1 MQGIQI
7 MATLY
12 FIDPALGT
20 FLTYYIADT
29 CSYLTN
35 IHRNAPDN
43 GPYQHIILQMYMVHS
58 VQQLS

>member
-20 FLTYYIADT
+20 FLTYLAKDLYIFHLGDFH
-29 CSYLTN
+29 SNYL
-35 IHRNAPDN
+35 
-43 GPYQHIILQMYMVHS
+43 
-58 VQQLS
+58 VQQ